1 MATVPKID
9 IGNLTQVRD
18 VGNAYQSAEGA
29 TPDAF
34 GAGIGRSL
42 VSAGNAVGQASN
54 QWAATALKTQQENN
68 IAQAKELDTEAMRR
82 VRVESYGGLLDESD
96 STSVRKGY
104 YNLNNQEAIAETG
117 KFQAAVRKHYE
128 DVFKTA
134 PTDAVKRLLRSQ
146 FDNSVGAEIEASFKF
161 HDQQNKNFQKIVR
174 AARLEEG
181 QHGGILGDEQKFHDA
196 KAVVTGEVEESA
208 KSVGITDRAVIANQV
223 KSAITDM
230 AVKRVQRLI
239 NEGKFEEA
247 DKFFK
252 ERVAAK
258 DIDPDEAVDL
268 MAKLKTGVDQQA
280 AFAAADR
287 LLGRNNAGIT
297 TADGRIDPE
306 KLKSVQE
313 DLKGLPASIRKLV
326 APLVKAAQAQVA
338 SVEKANVNEALKR
351 ATKEITG
358 GTSYRQWIKDNPGDF
373 AILAT
378 EYGVLG
384 NLERA
389 AIKTAD
395 GIKFAEGDT
404 DDGRKLLSMT
414 DAEWEEVS
422 LTDTSVVVD
431 GKMTHTSQV
440 SKRQWDQ
447 IINLKRT
454 ADNKAERRQT
464 SDAAYTRGENAIRD
478 IAPTNTRK
486 GFRDGATPGQAQAA
500 NRIKARVESWI
511 TAFEAEHNKW
521 PTEVE
526 IRQHVRGLYLK
537 AGVEDD
543 VWGITSTER
552 SFRADD
558 IDPAVGVLLEYS
570 SMADDQRD
578 GLEVDLEFAEKQ
590 MPSIRGAIAAI
601 RNAVYDGRGLS
612 YAADQY
618 IKDYSKDRLIAHLI
632 ALKMVMDQAVDP
644 EIKADANRR
653 LMSFSKPAEGS
664 R

>member
-34 GAGIGRSL
+34 GAGIGRALISSGRSL
-42 VSAGNAVGQASN
+42 AQQSDK
-54 QWAATALKTQQENN
+54 WAATAIKEQQENN
-68 IAQAKELDTEAMRR
+68 ITSAKDLHTEAMRR

-96 STSVRKGY
+96 PSSHRKGY
-104 YNLNNQEAIAETG
+104 YNLTNQEAIGETG
-117 KFQAAVRKHYE
+117 KFQAAVRKHYA
-128 DVFKTA
+128 DVYNLA
-134 PTDAVKRLLRSQ
+134 PNDAVKRLIGNQ

-161 HDQQNKNFQKIVR
+161 HDQQNKNYQKIVR
-174 AARLEEG
+174 AARLDEA
-181 QHGGILGDEQKFHDA
+181 QQGGILGNEQNYLDA
-196 KAVVTGEVEESA
+196 RAVVVGEVEEDA
-208 KSVGITDRAVIANQV
+208 RANGITDRAYIANQV
-223 KSAITDM
+223 QSAITDM

-239 NEGKFEEA
+239 NQGNFEEA
-247 DKFFK
+247 NKFFK

-268 MAKLKTGVDQQA
+268 IAKLQTGVDQQA

-287 LLGRNNAGIT
+287 LLGENNRNIINSEGS
-297 TADGRIDPE
+297 IDAE
-306 KLKSVQE
+306 KLKGVQE
-313 DLKGLPASIRKLV
+313 ALKDLPASQRKLV
-326 APLVKAAQAQVA
+326 APLIKAAQAQVA
-338 SVEKANVNEALKR
+338 SLQKAKVNEALKR
-351 ATKEITG
+351 ATKQITEG
-358 GTSYRQWIKDNPGDF
+358 KSYRNWIKDNPDDF

-378 EYGVLG
+378 QFGVLS

-389 AIKTAD
+389 AIKTVE
-395 GIKFAEGDT
+395 GTKFAEADS
-404 DDGRKLLSMT
+404 DLGRTLLSMT
-414 DAEWEEVS
+414 NAEWEEAF
-422 LTDTSVVVD
+422 LTDSSIQVGNKTYHS
-431 GKMTHTSQV
+431 SEV

-447 IINLKRT
+447 IRNLKRT
-454 ADNKAERRQT
+454 ADNKAERRGE
-464 SDAAYTRGENAIRD
+464 SDAAYTRAENAIRD

-521 PTEVE
+521 PSEVE

-537 AGVEDD
+537 AGVEDN
-543 VWGITSTER
+543 VWGFTSADW

-558 IDPAVGVLLEYS
+558 IKPAVGVLLEYS
-570 SMADDQRD
+570 SMTDDQRD

-601 RNAVYDGRGLS
+601 RNAVYDGGSLS
-612 YAADQY
+612 WAADQY
-618 IKDYSKDRLIAHLI
+618 IKDYGKDRLVSHLI

-644 EIKADANRR
+644 KIKADAKRR
-653 LMSFSKPAEGS
+653 LLSFSKPAGGS